1 MKPSLLIATSRAM
14 IDFSM
19 RLVKSRRESEAVQA
33 AVLAEIGEQIAE
45 GAQRIERSRSKVVY
59 LFDSVRD
66 DPMMRNTLI
75 RQAKVQEYRKH
86 ESDVVAPSAFGSF

>member
-19 RLVKSRRESEAVQA
+19 RLVKSRRESEAANAV
-33 AVLAEIGEQIAE
+33 VLAELGEQIAE
-45 GAQRIERSRSKVVY
+45 GAKRIERSRSKVVY

-75 RQAKVQEYRKH
+75 RQARIQAHRKL
-86 ESDVVAPSAFGSF
+86 EADTVAPSAFGSF

>member
-19 RLVKSRRESEAVQA
+19 RLVKSRRNFEASNA

-45 GAQRIERSRSKVVY
+45 GVQRIERSRSKVVY

-66 DPMMRNTLI
+66 DPMMKNLLV
-75 RQAKVQEYRKH
+75 RQAKVQAYRKH
-86 ESDVVAPSAFGSF
+86 EADVMAPSAFGSF

>member
-19 RLVKSRRESEAVQA
+19 RLVKSRRESEAANA
-33 AVLAEIGEQIAE
+33 ATLAEIGEQIAE

-75 RQAKVQEYRKH
+75 RQAKVQAYRKH
-86 ESDVVAPSAFGSF
+86 EADAVAPSAFGSF